1 MNGRQGRD
9 FASDNTAGVAPEIM
23 AAIQAANHGPA
34 SSYGADALTAR
45 LTALARELFETEL
58 EIFPVATGTAANGL
72 SLAAV
77 SPPYGAIYCHETAH
91 VLIEECGA
99 PEFYS
104 GGAKLIGL
112 PGPAGRL
119 TSAGLETA
127 LAQAAESGVH
137 HATPAAIS
145 ITQATEWGTVYQPA
159 AVAELGQLA
168 RARGLR
174 LHMDG
179 ARLAN
184 AIARLGCSPAAAT
197 WRAGVDVLSLGATK
211 NGALAAEA
219 VLVFDP
225 ALAKGMAER
234 RKRAGHLFSKQRFLS
249 AQLLAYLED
258 GLWLANAG
266 HANRL
271 AGRLGAGL
279 ARLPGCRL
287 AHPVEANEVFAVL
300 PDLAIDAL
308 LAEGFRF
315 YRWPGE
321 GGGSSIRLVTA
332 FNSDDADIDAFLAA
346 AARHVAAAA
355 GRAA

>member
-45 LTALARELFETEL
+45 LTALARDVFETEL
-58 EIFPVATGTAANGL
+58 AIFPVVTGTAANGL
-72 SLAAV
+72 ALAAV

-91 VLIEECGA
+91 VLLEECGA

-119 TSAGLETA
+119 TPTALETA

-137 HATPAAIS
+137 HATPAAVS
-145 ITQATEWGTVYQPA
+145 LTQATEWGTVYQPA
-159 AVAELGQLA
+159 AAAELGGLA
-168 RARGLR
+168 RAHGLR

-197 WRAGVDVLSLGATK
+197 WRAGVEVLSLGATK

-234 RKRAGHLFSKQRFLS
+234 RKRAGHLLSKLRFVS
-249 AQLLAYLED
+249 AQLVAMLEE
-258 GLWLANAG
+258 GRWLRYAAHANAM
-266 HANRL
+266 ADRL
-271 AGRLGAGL
+271 AAGL
-279 ARLPGCRL
+279 L
-287 AHPVEANEVFAVL
+287 ALAGPELVQPVEANELFVALPEPWIAALHEQGFAFHRWGAAPGTAL
-300 PDLAIDAL
+300 PVVRLVTSFATRPEEVDAL
-308 LAEGFRF
+308 LA
-315 YRWPGE
+315 
-321 GGGSSIRLVTA
+321 
-332 FNSDDADIDAFLAA
+332 AA
-346 AARHVAAAA
+346 AALAAQ
-355 GRAA
+355 GLG